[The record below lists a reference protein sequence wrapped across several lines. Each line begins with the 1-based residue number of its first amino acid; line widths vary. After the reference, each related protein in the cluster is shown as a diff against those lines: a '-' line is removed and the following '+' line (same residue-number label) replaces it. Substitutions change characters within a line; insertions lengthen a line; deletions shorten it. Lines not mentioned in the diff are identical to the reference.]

1 MSLDYIFLDLI
12 KNGKKGEGRNGKRL
26 NTKGISEKKNR

>member
-12 KNGKKGEGRNGKRL
+12 KNGKKGEG
-26 NTKGISEKKNR
+26 KKWEETEHEENK